1 MEWMILIVLAT
12 LFVAYAN
19 GANDNFKGVATLVG
33 SGTTDYRKA
42 LAWATVTTLAGS
54 LAAFFF
60 ATKLVKTFSG
70 KGLVPDGLIATP
82 EFLLAVAL
90 GASATVLLA
99 TVTGIPISTTHSLT
113 GALVGAGLV
122 AIGRD
127 LGFLTL
133 GKNFFIPLLSSPFIA
148 VVFTSV
154 VYMIF
159 RFSRQKLGVERSTC
173 VCMGEKVIPVANVN
187 LVNGQMLSVAE
198 LKSMEIF
205 VDEKS
210 QCQARALD
218 RYEGRVLGIDAQQIL
233 DTLHFISAGA
243 VSFARG
249 LNDTPKIVALV
260 VTAGA
265 LDLKF
270 NIGLVAIVMALGGI
284 LSAKKVAETMS
295 HRITGMNHGQG
306 FTSNLIT
313 AVLVIFASKM
323 GVPVSTTH
331 VSCGSLFGI
340 GLVNGKANWK
350 IIGGIVSAWVLT
362 LPIAALLSAGFYF
375 GLHLLGGR

>member
-1 MEWMILIVLAT
+1 MEWTAPIILAT
-12 LFVAYAN
+12 LFVAYTN
-19 GANDNFKGVATLVG
+19 GANDNFKGVATLFG
-33 SGTTDYRKA
+33 SGTTDYPKA
-42 LAWATVTTLAGS
+42 LVWATVTTLAGS
-54 LAAFFF
+54 LTAFFF

-70 KGLVPDGLIATP
+70 KGLVPDALIGTP

-99 TVTGIPISTTHSLT
+99 TLTGIPISTTHSLT

-122 AIGRD
+122 AIGAD
-127 LGFLTL
+127 LGFSAL
-133 GKNFFIPLLSSPFIA
+133 GKDFFIPLLSSPFLA
-148 VVFTSV
+148 VVFTSA
-154 VYMIF
+154 VYMVF
-159 RFSRQKLGVERSTC
+159 RFSRQKLGIGRSTC
-173 VCMGEKVIPVANVN
+173 VCMGERVIPVANVN

-205 VDEKS
+205 VDEKVE
-210 QCQARALD
+210 CQARALD

-233 DTLHFISAGA
+233 DALHFASAGLL
-243 VSFARG
+243 SFARG
-249 LNDTPKIVALV
+249 LNDTPKIVALA
-260 VTAGA
+260 VTTGA
-265 LDLKF
+265 LGLKL
-270 NIGLVAIVMALGGI
+270 NIGLVAVVMALGGI
-284 LSAKKVAETMS
+284 LSARKVAETMS
-295 HRITGMNHGQG
+295 HRITAMNHGRG
-306 FTSNLIT
+306 FTANLIT
-313 AVLVIFASKM
+313 AILVIFASKM

-375 GLHLLGGR
+375 GLQFLWR